1 MASAVFKKPW
11 PYLALLLAHMIW
23 GGNFVVAKVTL
34 QEFPTYTLAFLRFAL
49 ASLFLA
55 PFFFAETRKIKI
67 DRKDLP
73 RLTLIGILIITL
85 NIAFFFTGIQK
96 TTAINASVLT
106 LIIPMLSVLLGWW
119 FLKEKVYL
127 INLAGIFAGLTGA
140 MIIVGVPR
148 AIFGE
153 VSTQSLTGNFLII
166 LACIV
171 WVAGA
176 IISRQ
181 MLQKYSSLTVVAFA
195 FLIGMITFFPLA
207 AFEYIENPGWVA
219 RVSLLGLLGLLYM
232 TMLSSVSAYFLFE
245 WGLARTSVIAA
256 DLFQYIE
263 PFVAT
268 TLAVL
273 ILSEQISVD
282 FGIGAILIAVGVY
295 LGTFAKEAHHR
306 HHKAHRV

>member
-1 MASAVFKKPW
+1 M
-11 PYLALLLAHMIW
+11 
-23 GGNFVVAKVTL
+23 AKVTL
-34 QEFPTYTLAFLRFAL
+34 QEFPTYSLAFLRFAL

-67 DRKDLP
+67 DRKDFP
-73 RLTLIGILIITL
+73 KLTLIGVLIITL

-127 INLAGIFAGLTGA
+127 INLAGIFAGLMGA
-140 MIIVGVPR
+140 LIIIGLPR

-166 LACIV
+166 LACVV

-176 IISRQ
+176 VVSRK

-195 FLIGMITFFPLA
+195 FLVGVLTFFPLA
-207 AFEYIENPGWVA
+207 GFEYIENPGWVG
-219 RVSLLGLLGLLYM
+219 RVSLLGMLGLLYM

-245 WGLARTSVIAA
+245 WGLARTTVIIA

-273 ILSEQISVD
+273 ILSESLSVD
-282 FGIGAILIAVGVY
+282 FGIGAVLIAMGVY

-306 HHKAHRV
+306 HHKAHRI

>member
-1 MASAVFKKPW
+1 M
-11 PYLALLLAHMIW
+11 
-23 GGNFVVAKVTL
+23 VAKVTL
-34 QEFPTYTLAFLRFAL
+34 QEFPVYSLAFLRFAL

-55 PFFFAETRKIKI
+55 PFFLTNTKKVKIHK
-67 DRKDLP
+67 KDIP
-73 RLTLIGILIITL
+73 KLTLIGVLMITL

-127 INLAGIFAGLTGA
+127 INLAGIFAGLMGA
-140 MIIVGVPR
+140 LIIIGVPR
-148 AIFGE
+148 ALFGD
-153 VSTQSLTGNFLII
+153 VSIQSLTGNFLII
-166 LACIV
+166 LASVV

-207 AFEYIENPGWVA
+207 AFEYLENPGWTT
-219 RVSLLGLLGLLYM
+219 RVSLLGILGLLYM

-245 WGLARTSVIAA
+245 WGLAKTSVMIA

-273 ILSEQISVD
+273 ILSESLSVD
-282 FGIGAILIAVGVY
+282 FGIGAVLIAAGVY

-306 HHKAHRV
+306 HHKAHRI